1 MTQLNFCPFC
11 GNDDDDDDDGN
22 TIIVTPAKNSDF
34 GFMAQVVCGHC
45 GARGGNFI
53 EETLAEAEERA
64 ADDWNQSGRPS
75 WWEINV
81 SNRWK
86 NMALAIDN
94 WICEWT
100 DR

>member
-1 MTQLNFCPFC
+1 M
-11 GNDDDDDDDGN
+11 
-22 TIIVTPAKNSDF
+22 S
-34 GFMAQVVCGHC
+34 
-45 GARGGNFI
+45 
-53 EETLAEAEERA
+53 EAEERA
-64 ADDWNQSGRPS
+64 ANDWNQSGRPS

-86 NMALAIDN
+86 NMLLSIDN

>member
-1 MTQLNFCPFC
+1 MSGLNFCPFC
-11 GNDDDDDDDGN
+11 GNDEEDEDGIN
-22 TIIVTPAKNSDF
+22 IFSTHCKVQWTYASY
-34 GFMAQVVCGHC
+34 VVCGHC

-53 EETLAEAEERA
+53 EETLAQAEERA

-86 NMALAIDN
+86 NMLLSIDN